1 MVKVRHTPQEQPFVN
16 ILNSLLHLMEQGDK
30 RSADMWKIV
39 EELCLYATGKKKK
52 STSEDNIPANDAIVE
67 KLNAILKEEELPKE
81 NGIADDC
88 KKESGEQGTGE
99 EVTLENG
106 GSMPEE
112 NLSTTVPTASAPGPP
127 PPPPPPPPMGGMFAA
142 PPPEKM
148 TKIAKSRTY
157 KPKRQ
162 MRVVP
167 WNKLTK
173 PDATVPGVLW
183 EKAAQGE
190 MDSKVDFD
198 PVAVEDLFA
207 KPEAQKKE
215 VLKKDDEGK
224 KKVSDWHQF

>member
-16 ILNSLLHLMEQGDK
+16 ILNSLLYLMEQGDK

-52 STSEDNIPANDAIVE
+52 STSEDNIPANDAIFE
-67 KLNAILKEEELPKE
+67 KLNAILKEEEELPKE

-106 GSMPEE
+106 GSTPEE
-112 NLSTTVPTASAPGPP
+112 NLSTTVPTASAPG
-127 PPPPPPPPMGGMFAA
+127 PPPPPPPMGGMFAA